1 MNSEDMNSE
10 GMDGEL
16 PVPGNILLFEA
27 LMYASL
33 GVDALSAAFTDYSET
48 DLTAADKLTTAA
60 FIGVFTFLVW
70 FAARRQKRWA
80 RSVLLAAL
88 ILSTVFVVALF
99 RQTGLNGQLAIEALS
114 LGLGASGMYYS
125 FTGDARGWF
134 GIRQGGDR
142 RG

>member
-1 MNSEDMNSE
+1 MTVSNEDMSSTP
-10 GMDGEL
+10 

-48 DLTAADKLTTAA
+48 DLTAVDKLTTAA
-60 FIGVFTFLVW
+60 FIGVFVWLVGL
-70 FAARRQKRWA
+70 AARRRKPWA
-80 RSVLLAAL
+80 RAILLAAL
-88 ILSTVFVVALF
+88 IVSTVFVVALF
-99 RQTGLNGQLAIEALS
+99 LQDGLRGRVAIEILS
-114 LGLGASGMYYS
+114 LGLGVTGMYCS